1 MRLNVLFAA
10 FPYIALSLLAVGLA
24 VRYLL
29 ERKRMDAVRIEMSE
43 AWSVFGGANV
53 WRAGVA
59 LLLVVHTAVLLL
71 PHFVLAWN
79 NNPVRLYLFEAIAL
93 IAGLAALAGWMKL
106 TWRQVSHSNRS
117 AITELSDTV
126 FLALLFVAIGS
137 GVLMAALYRW
147 GSSWGA
153 LVLTPYIASILR
165 GRPAPGLATQ
175 MPFFVRLH
183 VFSAFAMLAI
193 FPLTRLAAFFVFI
206 LHAILALLGRPLS
219 AVVHAAERWLR
230 RHNPAPWLW
239 PEED

>member
-1 MRLNVLFAA
+1 MRVSFLFAGW
-10 FPYIALSLLAVGLA
+10 PYIALSLLAIGLA
-24 VRYLL
+24 VRYVL
-29 ERKRMDAVRIEMSE
+29 EQKRMDAVRTEMAE
-43 AWSVFGGANV
+43 AWNVFSGAKT
-53 WRAGVA
+53 WRAGIA
-59 LLLVVHTAVLLL
+59 LLLLVHAAVLLL
-71 PHFVLAWN
+71 PQAVLAWN
-79 NNPVRLYLFEAIAL
+79 TNPLRLYLFEAITFG
-93 IAGLAALAGWMKL
+93 AGLAALSGWAKL
-106 TWRQVSHSNRS
+106 TWRQVSHGNRS

-126 FLALLFVAIGS
+126 FLALLLVAIAS

-153 LVLTPYIASILR
+153 LVLTPYVASILR

-183 VFSAFAMLAI
+183 VFSAFAMLAVL
-193 FPLTRLAAFFVFI
+193 PLTRLAAFFVFA
-206 LHAILALLGRPLS
+206 LHSLLALMGRPIS

>member
-1 MRLNVLFAA
+1 MRVSFLFAGW
-10 FPYIALSLLAVGLA
+10 PYIALSLLAVGLA

-43 AWSVFGGANV
+43 AWSVFSGANM
-53 WRAGVA
+53 WRASVA
-59 LLLVVHTAVLLL
+59 LLLLVHAAVLLL
-71 PHFVLAWN
+71 PQSVLAWN
-79 NNPVRLYLFEAIAL
+79 NDPGRLYLFEAIAF
-93 IAGLAALAGWMKL
+93 IAGLAALVGWAKL
-106 TWRQVSHSNRS
+106 TWRQVSHGNRS
-117 AITELSDTV
+117 VITELSDTV
-126 FLALLFVAIGS
+126 FLALLLVAIAS

-153 LVLTPYIASILR
+153 LVLTPYVASILR

-183 VFSAFAMLAI
+183 VFSAFAMFAVL
-193 FPLTRLAAFFVFI
+193 PLTRLAAFFVFV
-206 LHAILALLGRPLS
+206 LHSVLALMGRPVS

>member
-1 MRLNVLFAA
+1 VRVNFLFAGC
-10 FPYIALSLLAVGLA
+10 PYIALSLLAVGLA

-43 AWSVFGGANV
+43 AWSVFSGANV

-59 LLLVVHTAVLLL
+59 LLLVMHAVVLLL
-71 PHFVLAWN
+71 PQSVLAWN
-79 NNPVRLYLFEAIAL
+79 NNPVRLYLFEAIACA
-93 IAGLAALAGWMKL
+93 AGLAALAGWARV
-106 TWRQVSHSNRS
+106 TWRQVSHGNRS
-117 AITELSDTV
+117 VITELSDTV
-126 FLALLFVAIGS
+126 FLALLFVAIAS
-137 GVLMAALYRW
+137 GVLMAVLYRW

-153 LVLTPYIASILR
+153 LVLTPYVASILR

-183 VFSAFAMLAI
+183 VFSAFAMLAVL
-193 FPLTRLAAFFVFI
+193 PLTRLAAFFVFAV
-206 LHAILALLGRPLS
+206 HSVLALLGRPVS
-219 AVVHAAERWLR
+219 AAVHAAERWLR